1 MKTDSRGRLRC
12 SAWLGGSLRASQ
24 PWSWCKRIDLSSKW
38 AVEIALTMSQW
49 MTGVNWLATRNWVKD
64 GNMVFVN
71 FFVGPLR
78 FGVERTMPPNDPGER
93 IAADKK

>member
-1 MKTDSRGRLRC
+1 MKPKRDGRVRC
-12 SAWLGGSLRASQ
+12 GALLGGSPPREPK
-24 PWSWCKRIDLSSKW
+24 PWSWCKRIKLTSAS

-49 MTGVNWLATRNWVKD
+49 MVGANWLETRNWVKD

-78 FGVERTMPPNDPGER
+78 FGVERTLPPNHH
-93 IAADKK
+93 